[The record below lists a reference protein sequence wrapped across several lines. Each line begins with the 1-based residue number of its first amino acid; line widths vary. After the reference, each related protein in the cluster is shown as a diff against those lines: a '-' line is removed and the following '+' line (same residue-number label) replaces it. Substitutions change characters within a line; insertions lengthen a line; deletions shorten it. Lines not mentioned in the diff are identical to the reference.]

1 MEGDSMHE
9 LIPIKT
15 KPPQPARPGS
25 PSLITL
31 GYDVTSL
38 VIDEL
43 LISSPSTL
51 LSVALVSS
59 YYYELA
65 RYSKHGKVALR
76 LGHGGPKSF
85 DPSGYGDRAEQC
97 ADLLEWLN
105 QTSAK
110 GLLPAIRHLTVH
122 IERNNDT
129 NDLLGKQTRDT
140 LAAHL
145 SHMTGLAD
153 LTWIGDEIL
162 PNQIVQVLSDRPG
175 LRLHVHYKA
184 KDRGI
189 HDTEHNPH
197 IEPLSVLVGLA
208 NLESLSI
215 ESDYATSRQCHDIL
229 HPVKNVLLTGKN
241 LLKLRLNI
249 HLPSKGGFARGLWKP
264 TPTTVYREFGF
275 VDGERP
281 AAALREL
288 ELIDYPLR
296 YGARGLYTASPG
308 SVSTEAVEN
317 YWADTFD
324 WSRLE
329 RLVING
335 LNLASKM
342 LPHLKSLRHIG
353 YISPIPEVGLIKNFL
368 NQLPDGLETIRISVD
383 GIGLETISLS
393 VVDGQGLEAL
403 LRHGST
409 LRKLS
414 IHQTDGYMPDGLYSE
429 AVQESAM
436 RRIRDTCVVLEDL
449 EVDIALAGNEWPYA
463 MLDIIASFPR
473 LRRLRLWF
481 DIGFHDIEKPVKPY
495 TTASGAQHLF
505 DYVLSQ
511 STVTP
516 SRLRSIMI
524 YLGDPWGRPPLHY
537 TAWSDQPVNPQTVFQ
552 CHVSDRDDD
561 APPHT
566 YKFNVAY
573 ITWPGFQ
580 CD

>member
-1 MEGDSMHE
+1 MHE

-15 KPPQPARPGS
+15 KLPQPARPGS

-31 GYDVTSL
+31 GYDITSL

-43 LISSPSTL
+43 LISSPNTL

-65 RYSKHGKVALR
+65 RYSRHSTVTLR
-76 LGHGGPKSF
+76 LGHGKPKSVN
-85 DPSGYGDRAEQC
+85 PCGYGDRAEQC
-97 ADLLEWLN
+97 AELLEWLT

-110 GLLPAIRHLTVH
+110 GLLPAIRDLTVH
-122 IERNNDT
+122 IERNDDT
-129 NDLLGKQTRDT
+129 KDLLGKQTRDI
-140 LAAHL
+140 LVAHL

-153 LTWIGDEIL
+153 LTWTGDEIL
-162 PNQIVQVLSDRPG
+162 PDQIVQVLSDRPG

-197 IEPLSVLVGLA
+197 MGPLSVLVGLA
-208 NLESLSI
+208 NLKSLSV
-215 ESDYATSRQCHDIL
+215 ESNYATSRQCHDIL
-229 HPVKNVLLTGKN
+229 HPVKDVLLTGKN

-249 HLPSKGGFARGLWKP
+249 HLPSKGGFALGLWEL
-264 TPTTVYREFGF
+264 TPTTAYKEFGF
-275 VDGERP
+275 VNGERP

-288 ELIDYPLR
+288 ELIAYPLP
-296 YGARGLYTASPG
+296 YSEQDPYNTSPG
-308 SVSTEAVEN
+308 AVFTEAVEN

-329 RLVING
+329 RLVINRFS
-335 LNLASKM
+335 LASKM

-353 YISPIPEVGLIKNFL
+353 YISPIPEVGLVNDFL

-383 GIGLETISLS
+383 GSGLETISLS

-414 IHQTDGYMPDGLYSE
+414 IRQTDGYMPNKWYNE

-436 RRIRDTCVVLEDL
+436 RRIRDTCLVLEDL
-449 EVDIALAGNEWPYA
+449 EVDIALAGDEWPYA

-473 LRRLRLWF
+473 LRRIRLWF
-481 DIGFHDIEKPVKPY
+481 DIGFHDFENPDKPY
-495 TTASGAQHLF
+495 TTASAAQHLF
-505 DYVLSQ
+505 DYVLLR

-537 TAWSDQPVNPQTVFQ
+537 TAASDQPVNPQTVFQ

-573 ITWPGFQ
+573 LKWSGFPI
-580 CD
+580 